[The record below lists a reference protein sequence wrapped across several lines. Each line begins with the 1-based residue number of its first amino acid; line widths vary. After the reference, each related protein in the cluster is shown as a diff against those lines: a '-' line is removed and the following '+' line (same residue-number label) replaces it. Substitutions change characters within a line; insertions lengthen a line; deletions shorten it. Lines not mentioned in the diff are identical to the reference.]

1 MPPTTVPMPSPPS
14 PSARSVRSDGAETRQ
29 HILQVAGRIFADRG
43 YARATSREICQ
54 TAGTNMAAVN
64 YHFGSKDGLYD
75 AVLVEA
81 HSQLVRL
88 DDLEALSASSIG
100 HKQKLRKLISL
111 FVRRSSG
118 PALPWGLRVFVHELM
133 APSAHVPVLMRDAV
147 LPKIQVIASLM
158 AEVLGVADTHP
169 LVQRSLAL
177 VVLPCI
183 MLVIAPREIVR
194 EVMPSLAADPEVLID
209 DMTAYAMAGLAAIR
223 RRASTAAKRT
233 PRASK

>member
-1 MPPTTVPMPSPPS
+1 MPSLRS

-43 YARATSREICQ
+43 FARATSREICQ

-88 DDLEALSASSIG
+88 DDLEAISASRIS

-111 FVRRSSG
+111 FVRTASG
-118 PALPWGLRVFVHELM
+118 PALPWGLSVFVHELM
-133 APSAHVPVLMRDAV
+133 APSAHVPALMRDAV
-147 LPKIQVIASLM
+147 LPKIQVISSLM
-158 AEVLGVADTHP
+158 AEVLGVAETHP

-194 EVMPSLAADPEVLID
+194 DVMPSLTADPDALID

-223 RRASTAAKRT
+223 RRDNPAATRT
-233 PRASK
+233 PRASKPRRG

>member
-1 MPPTTVPMPSPPS
+1 M
-14 PSARSVRSDGAETRQ
+14 RSDGAETRQ

-43 YARATSREICQ
+43 FARATSREICQ

-64 YHFGSKDGLYD
+64 YHFGGKDGLYD

-88 DDLEALSASSIG
+88 DDLEAISASRLS
-100 HKQKLRKLISL
+100 HEEKLRTLISL

-118 PALPWGLRVFVHELM
+118 PALPWGLSVLVHELM
-133 APSAHVPVLMRDAV
+133 APSAHVPALMRQAV
-147 LPKIQVIASLM
+147 LPKVQVIASLI
-158 AEVLGVADTHP
+158 AQVLGVPNKHP

-183 MLVIAPREIVR
+183 MLVIAPQEIIR
-194 EVMPSLAADPEVLID
+194 EVMPTLAANPDALID

-223 RRASTAAKRT
+223 RLDSNTAKVLTRGSN
-233 PRASK
+233 PRRR